1 MVKITILDHHARHQ
15 LDDLVSVHVIVVTSL
30 VVDSKLE
37 REGGERENSR
47 ERERD
52 VSELM
57 SEYGDTCT
65 Q

>member
-1 MVKITILDHHARHQ
+1 MVEITVLDHHARHQ
-15 LDDLVSVHVIVVTSL
+15 LDDLISVHVIVVTSL

-37 REGGERENSR
+37 REGRERENSR
-47 ERERD
+47 ERD
-52 VSELM
+52 VSELI